1 MTSPILIIPLKKH
14 FHLSVYVS
22 RTLIFLQK
30 DRLSLAL
37 LRARCALRPARFA
50 ATRRCSAV
58 VACFAR
64 LLRCLSG
71 SRKYSLAVG
80 STYGIY
86 QRSHLILYHIRGA
99 PFLPVP
105 PFILPPFNPLFHCPR
120 VGPIFPRGAN
130 RIDF

>member
-1 MTSPILIIPLKKH
+1 MTSPILLLPLKKH

-30 DRLSLAL
+30 YRPSLAL
-37 LRARCALRPARFA
+37 LRRRCRLRPARFA
-50 ATRRCSAV
+50 AGGSSAV
-58 VACFAR
+58 VAGFA
-64 LLRCLSG
+64 LACCLSG

-86 QRSHLILYHIRGA
+86 QRSHLILYHIRGS